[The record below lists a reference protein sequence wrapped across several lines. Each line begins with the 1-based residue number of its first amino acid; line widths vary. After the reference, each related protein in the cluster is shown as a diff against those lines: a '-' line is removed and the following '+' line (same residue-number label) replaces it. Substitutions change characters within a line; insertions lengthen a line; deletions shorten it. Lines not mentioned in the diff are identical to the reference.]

1 MAACDRL
8 LSAPSGGA
16 LWSEDSKYLSNM
28 RCMIYVWHI
37 YVVRHSEANHGKSM
51 IAVIAPF
58 TSHSLCCKEAVH
70 GQRYQCYQ
78 YFLQAAHQESFCG
91 PPHPQVLRGSHA
103 KATWDS
109 EQTIGAQLFR
119 GVFFCRSCQVYD
131 ATSLSE
137 WHEKNQRQV
146 AEVRVCLC
154 LALVPRE
161 WPGCKPTKARWKDPR
176 SGHPAVWHEPRASP
190 IIPYHPLKHQQ
201 DPTRS
206 NKNHE
211 ISRNQCGC
219 VGYVSAVCLP
229 WCWAERPKKAWAL
242 HLIHIHPYTDIYSN
256 IQYIHVGAP
265 LTSPRNNMHKDIS
278 LASLVLSDSVLPNPS
293 QSLGICHDLP
303 PVLSKHILRSTNL
316 SGNCVYWTPTLLC
329 PILSQPNHCCR
340 TEVMTKKRRL
350 GLSTPESHKQMEQ
363 DGTGKFAV
371 PHICNSHLPCGAPN
385 PHIHKPSVPF
395 LLDSCAQSNCKLTV
409 TVCTLY
415 CRQTQAKTC
424 LGGGTN
430 TWCFYPDPHKPWLHP
445 HTYKDGSRPRPVCYK
460 SNIHVDNRG
469 YSIP

>member
-1 MAACDRL
+1 MANPWSQWL
-8 LSAPSGGA
+8 HPS
-16 LWSEDSKYLSNM
+16 L
-28 RCMIYVWHI
+28 HI
-37 YVVRHSEANHGKSM
+37 HFAAR
-51 IAVIAPF
+51 
-58 TSHSLCCKEAVH
+58 TEAVH
-70 GQRYQCYQ
+70 GLQRYQ

-119 GVFFCRSCQVYD
+119 GVFFCRSCQVYELVGMTWEESSPSGRSAGLLVSCSCSTWVARLQTNESALKRPSLRTPCGLAR
-131 ATSLSE
+131 ATCI
-137 WHEKNQRQV
+137 Q
-146 AEVRVCLC
+146 
-154 LALVPRE
+154 
-161 WPGCKPTKARWKDPR
+161 
-176 SGHPAVWHEPRASP
+176 ASP
-190 IIPYHPLKHQQ
+190 IIPSNANKIQQ
-201 DPTRS
+201 
-206 NKNHE
+206 E
-211 ISRNQCGC
+211 SRNITKSMWLCRLC
-219 VGYVSAVCLP
+219 ACLGVEQKDRRKP
-229 WCWAERPKKAWAL
+229 GHFTWSI
-242 HLIHIHPYTDIYSN
+242 LIHIQYI
-256 IQYIHVGAP
+256 YIHVGAP

-395 LLDSCAQSNCKLTV
+395 LPDSCAQSNC
-409 TVCTLY
+409 
-415 CRQTQAKTC
+415 
-424 LGGGTN
+424 
-430 TWCFYPDPHKPWLHP
+430 
-445 HTYKDGSRPRPVCYK
+445 
-460 SNIHVDNRG
+460 
-469 YSIP
+469 